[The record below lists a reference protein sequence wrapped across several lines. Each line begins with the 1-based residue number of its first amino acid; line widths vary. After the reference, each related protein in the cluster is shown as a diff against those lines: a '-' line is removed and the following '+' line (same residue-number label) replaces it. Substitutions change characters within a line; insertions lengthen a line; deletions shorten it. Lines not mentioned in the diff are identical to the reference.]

1 MRFEAALLD
10 LDGTLIDTLPDL
22 ADAANAMLLDLGL
35 EPVEQHYIGSIIGK
49 GTENLVRRVL
59 AEHGNVQKASAQ
71 HPEHALSLFIE
82 HYQRLNGVRS
92 QVYPGTVQGLQAF
105 RDAGVRLAVVTN
117 KLHGF
122 AEPLLERTGL
132 RSYFSLVVGG
142 DTCER
147 RKPDPM
153 PFLHACD
160 QLAVSPANAL
170 AIGDSVND
178 ALAARAAGITVLAVP
193 YGYNEGLNV
202 HDLDVDA
209 IVDSVQHAAE
219 WAQ

>member
-1 MRFEAALLD
+1 
-10 LDGTLIDTLPDL
+10 
-22 ADAANAMLLDLGL
+22 
-35 EPVEQHYIGSIIGK
+35 
-49 GTENLVRRVL
+49 
-59 AEHGNVQKASAQ
+59 
-71 HPEHALSLFIE
+71 
-82 HYQRLNGVRS
+82 
-92 QVYPGTVQGLQAF
+92 VQGLEAF
-105 RDAGVRLAVVTN
+105 RQAGVRLAVVTN

-153 PFLHACD
+153 PFLHACE
-160 QLAVSPANAL
+160 QLSVAPARAL

-178 ALAARAAGITVLAVP
+178 AVAARAAGITVLAVP

-209 IVDSVQHAAE
+209 IVDSVQHAAQ
-219 WAQ
+219 WAH